1 MNEWGALFFVASI
14 VAVFSIPLIML
25 GLLMRVAGR
34 ISTRTLVGMLAAD
47 SILWVMAG
55 FYWWVLGG
63 S

>member
-1 MNEWGALFFVASI
+1 
-14 VAVFSIPLIML
+14 ML
-25 GLLMRVAGR
+25 GLLMRVVGR
-34 ISTRTLVGMLAAD
+34 ISTRTLVGMLVAD